1 MNTFKNSA
9 FVLLACLIASC
20 STSQK
25 EEMKETIAYAN
36 DTHSYAKPNEA
47 VAKHLQLDII
57 VDFDEKIIT
66 GTATYTIESTNA
78 SEIVFDAKNI
88 DIQKTT
94 VDGKEVTFTLGAN
107 DLVLGQSLS
116 IPIEKNSKEVAIT
129 YKTTDKTEAL
139 QFLNPQQTAD
149 KEHPF
154 LLTQGQ
160 AILTR
165 TWIPIQDSP
174 QVRLTYSATVKVP
187 KELLAIMS
195 AENPKA
201 KNETGQYSFEM
212 KQPISP
218 YLIALAVGDLVYK
231 EISPRTGVY
240 AEKSMIEKVHYE
252 FADMEKM
259 VKAAENLYGTYAWD
273 QFDVVV
279 LPPSFPFGGMENPR
293 LTFATPTVIAG
304 DRSLTSLIA
313 HELAHSWSGNLVT
326 NATWNDFWLNE
337 GFTVYFEMRIMEA
350 LYGKEYANMLASI
363 GRQDLA
369 EEIEGFKDA
378 PEATHLM
385 LDLKGKNPDDG
396 MNSIAYDKGYLFLR
410 TLEETVGR
418 EQMDIFL
425 KEYFNKHAF
434 STMTTEKFIAY
445 LNKELLQKNKVD
457 FNVDA
462 WVYNPGI
469 PANAATIT
477 SDKFQKVEEA
487 ISNWENGTLS
497 ETDVCKKDW
506 NIQQKIHFIRNIPEG
521 ISIEK
526 FTALDAACNFSSAT
540 NSYIAMVWF
549 EQAINHDYHAN
560 NVDTQIENF
569 LMSVGR
575 RWYVSTL
582 YKAFKRNN
590 KIEDAKRIYEKARPN
605 YHSVTVNTIDEMLSV
620 TF

>member
-1 MNTFKNSA
+1 M
-9 FVLLACLIASC
+9 LLLIVCLVISC
-20 STSQK
+20 STAEK
-25 EEMKETIAYAN
+25 EYKTMSTTYAN

-47 VAKHLQLDII
+47 VAKHLQLDID
-57 VDFDEKIIT
+57 VNFDQKIIS
-66 GTATYTIESTNA
+66 GTATYTIENYA
-78 SEIVFDAKNI
+78 GSEIVFDVKNLKI
-88 DIQKTT
+88 EKVT
-94 VDGKEVTFTLGAN
+94 VDGKAVKFTLGAN
-107 DLVLGQSLS
+107 DAVLGQSLT
-116 IPIEKNSKEVAIT
+116 IPIVAKSEEVAIT
-129 YKTTDKTEAL
+129 YETTDKTEAL

-149 KEHPF
+149 KEYPF

-174 QVRLTYSATVKVP
+174 QIRLTYNANVKVP

-195 AENPKA
+195 AENPKS
-201 KNETGQYSFEM
+201 KNENGHYSFTM

-259 VKAAENLYGTYAWD
+259 VNTAESLYGTYAWD

-363 GRQDLA
+363 GRQDLS
-369 EEIEGFKDA
+369 EEIKGFRDQ
-378 PEATHLM
+378 PEATHLK
-385 LDLKGKNPDDG
+385 LNLEGKNPDDG

-418 EQMDIFL
+418 EKMDAFL

-434 STMTTEKFIAY
+434 STMTTEKFISY
-445 LNKELLQKNKVD
+445 LNEELLQKNNID
-457 FNVDA
+457 FNVDT
-462 WVYNPGI
+462 WVYKAGI
-469 PANAATIT
+469 PGNAAKIK
-477 SDKFQKVEEA
+477 SDKFKEVDYA
-487 ISNWENGTLS
+487 ISDWKHKTISAKE
-497 ETDVCKKDW
+497 VCEKNW
-506 NIQQKIHFIRNIPEG
+506 NIQQKIHFIRNIPEELYVG
-521 ISIEK
+521 TFEQ
-526 FTALDAACNFSSAT
+526 LDQACDFSNAT

-549 EQAINHDYHAN
+549 EQAINHDYHGN
-560 NVDTQIENF
+560 NVDAQMEHF
-569 LMSVGR
+569 LMTVGR
-575 RWYVSTL
+575 RWYVSTI
-582 YKAFKRNN
+582 YKALKRNN
-590 KIEDAKRIYEKARPN
+590 RLDDAKRIYEKARPN
-605 YHSVTVNTIDEMLSV
+605 YHSVTVNTIDEMLEV
-620 TF
+620 H

>member
-9 FVLLACLIASC
+9 FILIACLIVSC

-25 EEMKETIAYAN
+25 EEMKEIIAYAN

-47 VAKHLQLDII
+47 VGKHLLLDIT
-57 VDFDEKIIT
+57 VDFDKKNIT
-66 GTATYTIESTNA
+66 GTATYTIESTNTT
-78 SEIVFDAKNI
+78 EIIFDAKNLN
-88 DIQKTT
+88 IQKTT
-94 VDGKEVTFTLGAN
+94 VDGKEVKFSLGAN
-107 DLVLGQSLS
+107 DAVLGQPLS
-116 IPIEKNSKEVAIT
+116 IPIEKDSKTVAIT
-129 YKTTDKTEAL
+129 YETTQKTEAL

-174 QVRLTYSATVKVP
+174 QLRLTYSANVKVP
-187 KELLAIMS
+187 KDLLAIMS
-195 AENPKA
+195 AENPKE
-201 KNETGQYSFEM
+201 KNENGQYSFKM

-369 EEIEGFKDA
+369 EEIEGFKDT

-385 LDLKGKNPDDG
+385 LDLEGKNPDDG

-410 TLEETVGR
+410 TLEEKVGR
-418 EQMDIFL
+418 DKMDAFL
-425 KEYFNKHAF
+425 KEYFNKYAF
-434 STMTTEKFIAY
+434 STMTTEKFIIY
-445 LNKELLQKNKVD
+445 LNKELLVKNNID

-469 PANAATIT
+469 PENAAKIQ

-487 ISNWENGTLS
+487 IQAWEKGTLS
-497 ETDVCKKDW
+497 EEVLCKKDW
-506 NIQQKIHFIRNIPEG
+506 NIQQKIHFIRNIPAE
-521 ISIEK
+521 ISLEK
-526 FTALDAACNFSSAT
+526 FTALDTACNFSNAT

-560 NVDTQIENF
+560 NVDSQIENF
-569 LMSVGR
+569 LLTVGR

-582 YKAFKRNN
+582 YKAFKRND
-590 KIEDAKRIYEKARPN
+590 KLEVAKRIYEKARPN
-605 YHSVTVNTIDEMLSV
+605 YHSVTANTIDEMLGSN
-620 TF
+620 

>member
-1 MNTFKNSA
+1 MTIFKKTA
-9 FVLLACLIASC
+9 IVLLTVCMASC
-20 STSQK
+20 TTN
-25 EEMKETIAYAN
+25 EKETKKMKSYAN

-47 VAKHLQLDII
+47 VAKHLLLDIA
-57 VDFDEKIIT
+57 VDFDKKNIT
-66 GTATYTIESTNA
+66 GTATYTIESVNA
-78 SEIVFDAKNI
+78 SEIVFDAKNLKI
-88 DIQKTT
+88 HKTF
-94 VDGKEVTFTLGAN
+94 VNEKEVSFTLGAN
-107 DLVLGQSLS
+107 DPVLGQSLT
-116 IPIEKNSKEVAIT
+116 IPITSNAKSVSISYE
-129 YKTTDKTEAL
+129 TTDKTEAL
-139 QFLNPQQTAD
+139 QFLTPQQTAD

-174 QVRLTYSATVKVP
+174 QVRLTYLAKVKVP
-187 KELLAIMS
+187 KTLMAIMS
-195 AENPKA
+195 AENPKE
-201 KNETGQYSFEM
+201 KNETGHYSFEM

-240 AEKSMIEKVHYE
+240 AEKSMIDKVHYE

-259 VKAAENLYGTYAWD
+259 VEAAENLYGRYAWD

-363 GRQDLA
+363 GRQDLSD
-369 EEIEGFKDA
+369 EIENLRDQPK
-378 PEATHLM
+378 ATR
-385 LDLKGKNPDDG
+385 LKLNLQGKNPDDG

-418 EQMDIFL
+418 EQMDSFL
-425 KEYFNKHAF
+425 KEYFRKHAF
-434 STMTTEKFIAY
+434 STMTTETFVTY
-445 LNKELLQKNKVD
+445 LNAELLIKNNVE
-457 FNVDA
+457 FNVDEWIYKA
-462 WVYNPGI
+462 GI
-469 PANAATIT
+469 PGNAAIIK
-477 SDKFQKVEEA
+477 SDKFKEVDT
-487 ISNWENGTLS
+487 ILS
-497 ETDVCKKDW
+497 DWKNKTITAKQVCEQDW
-506 NIQQKIHFIRNIPEG
+506 NIQQKIHFIRNIPQDLYTG
-521 ISIEK
+521 LFEK
-526 FTALDAACNFSSAT
+526 LDETCNFSNAT

-549 EQAINHDYHAN
+549 EQAINHNYHGN
-560 NVDTQIENF
+560 NVDQHIEDF
-569 LMSVGR
+569 LMTVGR
-575 RWYVSTL
+575 RWYVSTI
-582 YKAFKRNN
+582 YKAFKNN
-590 KIEDAKRIYEKARPN
+590 NRLEDAKRIYEKARPN
-605 YHSVTVNTIDEMLSV
+605 YHSVTVNTIDDMLGV
-620 TF
+620 AY

>member
-1 MNTFKNSA
+1 MRS
-9 FVLLACLIASC
+9 
-20 STSQK
+20 
-25 EEMKETIAYAN
+25 YAN

-47 VAKHLQLDII
+47 VAKHLLLDIT
-57 VDFDEKIIT
+57 VDFEKEIIS
-66 GTATYTIESTNA
+66 GSATYTIESTNA
-78 SEIVFDAKNI
+78 SEIVFDAKHLNI
-88 DIQKTT
+88 HQTF
-94 VDGKEVTFTLGAN
+94 VDGKEVTFSLGTH
-107 DLVLGQSLS
+107 DPILGQALT
-116 IPIEKNSKEVAIT
+116 IPIKKDSKTVSISYE
-129 YKTTDKTEAL
+129 TTTKTEAL

-149 KEHPF
+149 KKHPF

-174 QVRLTYSATVKVP
+174 QVRLTYLAKVKVP
-187 KELLAIMS
+187 TDLLAIMS
-195 AENPKA
+195 AENPKE

-240 AEKSMIEKVHYE
+240 AEKSMIDKVHYE

-259 VKAAENLYGTYAWD
+259 VKAAEDLYGSYAWD

-363 GRQDLA
+363 GQQDLA
-369 EEIEGFKDA
+369 EELQNLEDQ
-378 PEATHLM
+378 PQATHLK
-385 LDLKGKNPDDG
+385 LNLEGKNPDDG

-410 TLEETVGR
+410 TIEEAVGR
-418 EQMDIFL
+418 DEMDGFL
-425 KEYFNKHAF
+425 KEYFKKHAF
-434 STMTTEKFIAY
+434 STMTTEKFVEY
-445 LNKELLQKNKVD
+445 LTTELLDKNRIEFDVD
-457 FNVDA
+457 N
-462 WVYNPGI
+462 WIYRPGI
-469 PANAATIT
+469 PKTAVKIV
-477 SDKFQKVEEA
+477 SDKFQRVEEA
-487 ISNWENGTLS
+487 IASWKQGTTT
-497 ETDVCKKDW
+497 ETELCTKDW
-506 NIQQKIHFIRNIPEG
+506 NIQQKIHFIRNIPRD
-521 ISIEK
+521 ISLEK
-526 FTALDAACNFSSAT
+526 FTALDQACQFSTAT

-549 EQAINHDYHAN
+549 EQAIIHNYHEN
-560 NVDTQIENF
+560 EVDTHIENF
-569 LMSVGR
+569 LMTVGR
-575 RWYVSTL
+575 RWYVSTIYRAL
-582 YKAFKRNN
+582 KRNN
-590 KIEDAKRIYEKARPN
+590 RLEEAKRIYEKARPN
-605 YHSVTVNTIDEMLSV
+605 YHSVTVNTIDEMLGVSY
-620 TF
+620 

>member
-1 MNTFKNSA
+1 MKLLKNSA
-9 FVLLACLIASC
+9 LIIVSCLVFSC
-20 STSQK
+20 SNPEK
-25 EEMKETIAYAN
+25 EKKIMHEYAN
-36 DTHSYAKPNEA
+36 DTHSHAKPNEA
-47 VAKHLQLDII
+47 VAKHLQLDID
-57 VDFDEKIIT
+57 VNFDQKIIS

-78 SEIVFDAKNI
+78 TKIVFDAKNLN
-88 DIQKTT
+88 IQKAH
-94 VDGKEVTFTLGAN
+94 VDGKEVKFSLGAN
-107 DLVLGQSLS
+107 DAVLGQSLS
-116 IPIEKNSKEVAIT
+116 IPINENSKEVAIT
-129 YKTTDKTEAL
+129 YETTAKTEAL

-149 KEHPF
+149 KEFPF

-174 QVRLTYSATVKVP
+174 QIRLTYNANVKVP

-195 AENPKA
+195 AENPKE
-201 KNETGQYSFEM
+201 KNENGQYSFTM

-240 AEKSMIEKVHYE
+240 AEKSMIDKVHYE
-252 FADMEKM
+252 FGDMEKM
-259 VKAAENLYGTYAWD
+259 VIAAESLYGTYAWD

-304 DRSLTSLIA
+304 DRSLTSLVA

-369 EEIEGFKDA
+369 EEIEGFKDQ
-378 PEATHLM
+378 PEATHLK
-385 LDLKGKNPDDG
+385 LDLAGKNPDDG

-410 TLEETVGR
+410 TLEEKVGR
-418 EQMDIFL
+418 DKMDAFL
-425 KEYFNKHAF
+425 KEYFNKNAF
-434 STMTTEKFIAY
+434 STITTEKFVTY
-445 LNKELLQKNKVD
+445 LNEELLLKNKID

-462 WVYNPGI
+462 WVYKAGI
-469 PANAATIT
+469 PANAAIIQ
-477 SDKFQKVEEA
+477 SDKFENVEKAIEA
-487 ISNWENGTLS
+487 WQNGTLK
-497 ETDVCKKDW
+497 EEELCKKDW
-506 NIQQKIHFIRNIPEG
+506 NIQQKIHFIRNIPAG

-526 FTALDAACNFSSAT
+526 FTALDVACNFSNAT

-549 EQAINHDYHAN
+549 EQVINHDYHAN
-560 NVDTQIENF
+560 NVDAQIENF

-582 YKAFKRNN
+582 YKAFKRND
-590 KIEDAKRIYEKARPN
+590 KLEDAKRIYEKARPN
-605 YHSVTVNTIDEMLSV
+605 YHSVTVNTIDEMLGE
-620 TF
+620 

>member
-1 MNTFKNSA
+1 MKLLKNTALF
-9 FVLLACLIASC
+9 LLICLLSSC
-20 STSQK
+20 EQP
-25 EEMKETIAYAN
+25 EKETKEMPTYAT

-47 VAKHLQLDII
+47 VAKHLQLDID
-57 VDFDEKIIT
+57 VNFDKKIIT
-66 GTATYTIESTNA
+66 GTATYTIENYAGTA
-78 SEIVFDAKNI
+78 IVFDVKNLK
-88 DIQKTT
+88 IQKAT
-94 VDGKEVTFTLGAN
+94 VDGNEVQFTLGAN
-107 DLVLGQSLS
+107 DAVLGQSLS
-116 IPIEKNSKEVAIT
+116 IPIATDSKEVAIT
-129 YKTTDKTEAL
+129 YETTDKTEAL

-149 KEHPF
+149 KEFPF

-174 QVRLTYSATVKVP
+174 QIRLTYNATVQVP

-195 AENPKA
+195 AENPKE
-201 KNETGQYSFEM
+201 KSENGQYSFKM

-259 VKAAENLYGTYAWD
+259 VNAAESLYGTYAWD

-363 GRQDLA
+363 GRQDLSD
-369 EEIEGFKDA
+369 EIKNFRNQ
-378 PEATHLM
+378 PEATHLK

-418 EQMDIFL
+418 AKMDAFL
-425 KEYFNKHAF
+425 KEYFNTHAF
-434 STMTTEKFIAY
+434 STMTTEKFITY
-445 LNKELLQKNKVD
+445 LNAELLQKNNID
-457 FNVDA
+457 FNVDT
-462 WVYNPGI
+462 WVYKAGI
-469 PANAATIT
+469 PGNAAKIK
-477 SDKFQKVEEA
+477 SDKFKEVDNVLSDWQYKTITA
-487 ISNWENGTLS
+487 SN
-497 ETDVCKKDW
+497 VCEQDW
-506 NIQQKIHFIRNIPEG
+506 NIQQKIHFIRNIPEKLYDG
-521 ISIEK
+521 LFEK
-526 FTALDAACNFSSAT
+526 LDEACDFSNAS

-549 EQAINHDYHAN
+549 EQAINHDYHGN
-560 NVDTQIENF
+560 NVDQRMEDF
-569 LMSVGR
+569 LMTVGR
-575 RWYVSTL
+575 RWYVSTI
-582 YKAFKRNN
+582 YKALKRNN
-590 KIEDAKRIYEKARPN
+590 RLEDAKRIYEKARPN
-605 YHSVTVNTIDEMLSV
+605 YHSVTVNTIDEMLGIN
-620 TF
+620 